1 MKQKSRK
8 DSKIYIEKSNKE
20 EKREQGNVSELKF
33 DDSSMESVMIEEV
46 KDRILHNVKNHEVTI
61 REE

>member
-8 DSKIYIEKSNKE
+8 DSKIYIEESNKE